1 MVNCKNCGAPL
12 RLEDAFCPHCG
23 TPNPEAQEHLK
34 KLAELDK
41 DVESAKQEVAEE
53 VKKSK
58 KGYGLLIIMAML
70 LLANLVVFV
79 MHSAS
84 YEIAEKIAA
93 SKMSETQIKAHLDSL
108 MEEGEYIEMSIYMDK
123 FHLPYRDY
131 SEYNKVSYMADYYN
145 RIISAMTEYLYNRE
159 PYDDPLVTVCSNVI
173 DYEQEYAMLKKRDN
187 EEGTLYHIERLNTEV
202 ENYLKT
208 YLKLRDEDLE
218 GIADMNY
225 SRLLLL
231 VNERLS
237 YEEE

>member
-58 KGYGLLIIMAML
+58 KGYGLLIIMVML
-70 LLANLVVFV
+70 LLANLLAFA
-79 MHSAS
+79 MHLTT
-84 YEIAEKIAA
+84 YEIAEKIIA
-93 SKMSETQIKAHLDSL
+93 SKMSETQIKAQMDSL
-108 MEEGEYIEMSIYMDK
+108 MDQGEYIEMSIFMDK
-123 FHLPYRDY
+123 FNLPYRDY
-131 SEYNKVSYMADYYN
+131 SEYNKISYMAEYYN
-145 RIISAMTEYLYNRE
+145 RIIKAMTEYLYNRE

-173 DYEQEYAMLKKRDN
+173 DYEQEYTMLKKRDN
-187 EEGTLYHIERLNTEV
+187 ERSTLYHIERLNDEV

-208 YLKLRDEDLE
+208 YLKLTDEDIE
-218 GIADMNY
+218 GLADMNY
-225 SRLLLL
+225 SGLLLL

>member
-41 DVESAKQEVAEE
+41 DVESAKKEVAEE

-70 LLANLVVFV
+70 LLANLVALV
-79 MHSAS
+79 MHNAT
-84 YEIAEKIAA
+84 YEIADKII
-93 SKMSETQIKAHLDSL
+93 SKKMSETQIKAQLDSL

-123 FHLPYRDY
+123 YHLPYRDY
-131 SEYNKVSYMADYYN
+131 AEYNKISYMADYYN
-145 RIISAMTEYLYNRE
+145 RIIRSMTEYLYSKE

-173 DYEQEYAMLKKRDN
+173 DYEQEYTMLKKRDN
-187 EEGTLYHIERLNTEV
+187 EDGTLYHIERLNGEV
-202 ENYLKT
+202 EGYLKT
-208 YLKLRDEDLE
+208 YLKLTDEDLE
-218 GIADMNY
+218 SIADMNY
-225 SRLLLL
+225 SGLLLL

-237 YEEE
+237 YEE

>member
-58 KGYGLLIIMAML
+58 KGYGLLIIMVML
-70 LLANLVVFV
+70 LLANLLAFA
-79 MHSAS
+79 MHLTT
-84 YEIAEKIAA
+84 YEIAEKIIA
-93 SKMSETQIKAHLDSL
+93 SKMSETQIKAQLDSL
-108 MEEGEYIEMSIYMDK
+108 MDQGEYIEMSVFMDK
-123 FHLPYRDY
+123 FNLPYKDY
-131 SEYNKVSYMADYYN
+131 SEYNKISYMAEYYN
-145 RIISAMTEYLYNRE
+145 RIIKAMTEYLYNRE

-173 DYEQEYAMLKKRDN
+173 DYEQEYTMLKKRDN
-187 EEGTLYHIERLNTEV
+187 ERSTLYHIERLNDEV

-208 YLKLRDEDLE
+208 YLKLTDEDIE
-218 GIADMNY
+218 GLADMNY
-225 SRLLLL
+225 SGLLLL